1 MIAILPTAI
10 CLFKEVNSSSAII
23 YHTSFYF
30 AATLR
35 IIILAVKY
43 HNIYFRWLNT
53 SMWFLHQSRLWKQI
67 SCVLLYNRL
76 SNCKIVFPAIQVTI
90 WIVASIYFHVKAA
103 AQGQVLYWQTGKPYW
118 TLNFEGDC
126 KCIFSQA
133 KYLIIIHSGGS
144 KNSKLKVVLGSI
156 AGAVTL
162 LVIGVLIVLW
172 WQRMHY
178 RPEIFIDVS
187 GLSRSIS
194 G

>member
-1 MIAILPTAI
+1 MLCLLLPFV
-10 CLFKEVNSSSAII
+10 CLRKSIIVLQSYIIRHFFCSNLAYNNLSGEIQQYLLRVAQYKYVISAPKQI
-23 YHTSFYF
+23 
-30 AATLR
+30 
-35 IIILAVKY
+35 
-43 HNIYFRWLNT
+43 
-53 SMWFLHQSRLWKQI
+53 MKQI

-76 SNCKIVFPAIQVTI
+76 GNCKIVFPAIQVTI
-90 WIVASIYFHVKAA
+90 WIVANIYFHVKEA